1 MPSKTRN
8 SAISLQQYTD
18 IIRNACTGRWCD
30 RLDEETVDAIMQ
42 SNAGAKVVSDWLK
55 EHTENKDASPKKV
68 EPIIDKRRRIQLDLT

>member
-8 SAISLQQYTD
+8 SALSLQEYTD
-18 IIRNACTGRWCD
+18 SKRNAGTGRWCD

-55 EHTENKDASPKKV
+55 EHTEYKDASPKKV
-68 EPIIDKRRRIQLDLT
+68 EPIIDKRRRKQLDLT